1 MKRNLSFDFIR
12 CVAIVFV
19 ICIHSMAL
27 IDGMVNLSIFPR
39 LVKTVLDTFIY
50 SGVPLFI
57 MLSGSLLLTKE
68 ESLSVFFIKR
78 IRRILLPF
86 FLWSMLVYAIL
97 YVQEGGRNP
106 MAWFTFFI
114 YKYVTSGV
122 YGIYWYVYLILGL
135 YLITPLLRKILSGG
149 DRSLVFYMVGL
160 VSVIYLFVELFP
172 NVSVTN
178 RFACQNLLYIF
189 YFLWGYIIRVYLQP
203 LAYFKV
209 IARIGLGISCGVF
222 MLTGYVGIPLCN
234 LQLVVSTLFLF
245 SVMVTMKFKQ
255 SGIFS
260 DIIRYISKTSYG
272 IYLSHFM
279 FISLFLK
286 FSFVYHIPIA
296 IEPLVMVMLVLFAE
310 CILMY
315 AIIRMRLD
323 KWLI

>member
-1 MKRNLSFDFIR
+1 MW
-12 CVAIVFV
+12 
-19 ICIHSMAL
+19 CI
-27 IDGMVNLSIFPR
+27 
-39 LVKTVLDTFIY
+39 
-50 SGVPLFI
+50 
-57 MLSGSLLLTKE
+57 
-68 ESLSVFFIKR
+68 
-78 IRRILLPF
+78 
-86 FLWSMLVYAIL
+86 
-97 YVQEGGRNP
+97 YVD
-106 MAWFTFFI
+106 WI
-114 YKYVTSGV
+114 
-122 YGIYWYVYLILGL
+122 
-135 YLITPLLRKILSGG
+135 
-149 DRSLVFYMVGL
+149 
-160 VSVIYLFVELFP
+160 
-172 NVSVTN
+172 
-178 RFACQNLLYIF
+178 
-189 YFLWGYIIRVYLQP
+189 
-203 LAYFKV
+203 
-209 IARIGLGISCGVF
+209 
-222 MLTGYVGIPLCN
+222 YVGIPLCN

>member
-86 FLWSMLVYAIL
+86 FYGVCLYMLFYMYKRGEKSYGMVY
-97 YVQEGGRNP
+97 
-106 MAWFTFFI
+106 FFI

-160 VSVIYLFVELFP
+160 VSVIYLFVEFFP
-172 NVSVTN
+172 T
-178 RFACQNLLYIF
+178 
-189 YFLWGYIIRVYLQP
+189 
-203 LAYFKV
+203 
-209 IARIGLGISCGVF
+209 
-222 MLTGYVGIPLCN
+222 
-234 LQLVVSTLFLF
+234 
-245 SVMVTMKFKQ
+245 
-255 SGIFS
+255 
-260 DIIRYISKTSYG
+260 
-272 IYLSHFM
+272 
-279 FISLFLK
+279 
-286 FSFVYHIPIA
+286 
-296 IEPLVMVMLVLFAE
+296 
-310 CILMY
+310 
-315 AIIRMRLD
+315 
-323 KWLI
+323 

>member
-106 MAWFTFFI
+106 MEWFTFFI

-122 YGIYWYVYLILGL
+122 LWY
-135 YLITPLLRKILSGG
+135 LLVCI
-149 DRSLVFYMVGL
+149 
-160 VSVIYLFVELFP
+160 
-172 NVSVTN
+172 
-178 RFACQNLLYIF
+178 
-189 YFLWGYIIRVYLQP
+189 
-203 LAYFKV
+203 
-209 IARIGLGISCGVF
+209 
-222 MLTGYVGIPLCN
+222 
-234 LQLVVSTLFLF
+234 
-245 SVMVTMKFKQ
+245 
-255 SGIFS
+255 S
-260 DIIRYISKTSYG
+260 DIR
-272 IYLSHFM
+272 
-279 FISLFLK
+279 
-286 FSFVYHIPIA
+286 FV
-296 IEPLVMVMLVLFAE
+296 F
-310 CILMY
+310 
-315 AIIRMRLD
+315 D
-323 KWLI
+323 NSTFT

>member
-106 MAWFTFFI
+106 MEWFTFFI
-114 YKYVTSGV
+114 YKYVNDQLGHSGKEDTPMDFHQTRGGQQFL
-122 YGIYWYVYLILGL
+122 YG
-135 YLITPLLRKILSGG
+135 TMPK
-149 DRSLVFYMVGL
+149 LVKEIAEEV
-160 VSVIYLFVELFP
+160 
-172 NVSVTN
+172 
-178 RFACQNLLYIF
+178 
-189 YFLWGYIIRVYLQP
+189 WG
-203 LAYFKV
+203 
-209 IARIGLGISCGVF
+209 
-222 MLTGYVGIPLCN
+222 
-234 LQLVVSTLFLF
+234 
-245 SVMVTMKFKQ
+245 
-255 SGIFS
+255 
-260 DIIRYISKTSYG
+260 
-272 IYLSHFM
+272 
-279 FISLFLK
+279 
-286 FSFVYHIPIA
+286 
-296 IEPLVMVMLVLFAE
+296 
-310 CILMY
+310 
-315 AIIRMRLD
+315 
-323 KWLI
+323 

>member
-97 YVQEGGRNP
+97 YVQEGEKSYG
-106 MAWFTFFI
+106 MVYFFI

-189 YFLWGYIIRVYLQP
+189 YFYG
-203 LAYFKV
+203 
-209 IARIGLGISCGVF
+209 GI
-222 MLTGYVGIPLCN
+222 
-234 LQLVVSTLFLF
+234 
-245 SVMVTMKFKQ
+245 
-255 SGIFS
+255 
-260 DIIRYISKTSYG
+260 
-272 IYLSHFM
+272 
-279 FISLFLK
+279 
-286 FSFVYHIPIA
+286 
-296 IEPLVMVMLVLFAE
+296 
-310 CILMY
+310 
-315 AIIRMRLD
+315 
-323 KWLI
+323 

>member
-106 MAWFTFFI
+106 MEWFTFFI

-135 YLITPLLRKILSGG
+135 YLIT
-149 DRSLVFYMVGL
+149 
-160 VSVIYLFVELFP
+160 VS
-172 NVSVTN
+172 S
-178 RFACQNLLYIF
+178 QK
-189 YFLWGYIIRVYLQP
+189 
-203 LAYFKV
+203 LAH
-209 IARIGLGISCGVF
+209 
-222 MLTGYVGIPLCN
+222 N
-234 LQLVVSTLFLF
+234 
-245 SVMVTMKFKQ
+245 
-255 SGIFS
+255 
-260 DIIRYISKTSYG
+260 
-272 IYLSHFM
+272 
-279 FISLFLK
+279 
-286 FSFVYHIPIA
+286 
-296 IEPLVMVMLVLFAE
+296 
-310 CILMY
+310 
-315 AIIRMRLD
+315 
-323 KWLI
+323 